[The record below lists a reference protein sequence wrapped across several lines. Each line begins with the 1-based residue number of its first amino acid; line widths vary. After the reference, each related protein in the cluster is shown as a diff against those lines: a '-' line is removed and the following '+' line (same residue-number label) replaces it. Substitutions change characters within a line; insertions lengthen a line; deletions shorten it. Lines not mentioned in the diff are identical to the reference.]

1 MENALLVGLSKQV
14 ALERQLDVIANNIA
28 NVNTTG
34 FKAEKSLFEEFLR
47 SNAHED
53 NFVGTDRRV
62 SFVQDRATWHDL
74 AQGATQQTSNP
85 LDLAI
90 DGDGFL
96 AVQAQGGERYTRN
109 GSLQIDSQG
118 QLVTADGNPV
128 LGTGGPIKL
137 QPGDSDLTISGDGTV
152 TVREA
157 GNPQADSIRGKLRI
171 VGFNSPQQLVKS
183 GSNLLAAPAGVTG
196 AQSTTSRIIQGAIEK
211 SNVSSV
217 GEMTK
222 MLEVMRTYT
231 NIAQILSQQNDLQK
245 TSIDRLAE
253 IPA

>member
-1 MENALLVGLSKQV
+1 MENTLLVGLSKQV
-14 ALERQLDVIANNIA
+14 ALERQLDVIANNLA
-28 NVNTTG
+28 NVNTSG
-34 FKAEKSLFEEFLR
+34 FKAEKSIFEEFLR

-53 NFVGTDRRV
+53 NFVGADRRV

-74 AQGATQQTSNP
+74 AQGATQQTNNP
-85 LDLAI
+85 LDLVI
-90 DGDGFL
+90 DGDAFL

-109 GSLQIDSQG
+109 GSLQINNVG
-118 QLVTADGNPV
+118 QLVTADGNVV
-128 LGTGGPIKL
+128 LGTGGPITL
-137 QPGDSDLTISGDGTV
+137 QPGDSDVTVSGDGTV

-157 GNPQADSIRGKLRI
+157 GNPQADSIRGKLRL
-171 VGFNSPQQLVKS
+171 VSFDKPQQLVKS
-183 GSNLLAAPAGVTG
+183 GSNLFSAPGGVDG

-222 MLEVMRTYT
+222 MLEVTRTYT
-231 NIAQILSQQNDLQK
+231 NIAQILQQQNDLQK